1 MRLDLFLK
9 KTLIIKR
16 RTLAQELIKSGRV
29 FVNGNIA
36 KAGKDI
42 KEGDVITFPLRRRR
56 LTIKV
61 KQIPKGN
68 VKKGE
73 ELNYYEVL
81 KEERIDGESHIH

>member
-9 KTLIIKR
+9 KVLIIKR
-16 RTLAQELIKSGRV
+16 RTLSQELIKSGRV
-29 FVNGNIA
+29 FVNGSIA
-36 KAGKDI
+36 KPGKDI
-42 KEGDVITFPLRRRR
+42 KEGDIIIFPLRKKK

-68 VKKGE
+68 VKKGD

-81 KEERIDGESHIH
+81 KEENIDE

>member
-9 KTLIIKR
+9 KVLIIKR

-42 KEGDVITFPLRRRR
+42 KEGDIITFPLRKRR

-61 KQIPKGN
+61 KGIPLRP
-68 VKKGE
+68 VKKGT
-73 ELNYYEVL
+73 ELDYYEVL
-81 KEERIDGESHIH
+81 KEEIIDG

>member
-29 FVNGNIA
+29 FVNGSIA
-36 KAGKDI
+36 KPGKDV
-42 KEGDVITFPLRRRR
+42 KAGDIIVFPLRRRK

-61 KQIPKGN
+61 KEIPSRP
-68 VKKGE
+68 VKKGD
-73 ELNYYEVL
+73 ELNYYEIL
-81 KEERIDGESHIH
+81 KEEIIQ